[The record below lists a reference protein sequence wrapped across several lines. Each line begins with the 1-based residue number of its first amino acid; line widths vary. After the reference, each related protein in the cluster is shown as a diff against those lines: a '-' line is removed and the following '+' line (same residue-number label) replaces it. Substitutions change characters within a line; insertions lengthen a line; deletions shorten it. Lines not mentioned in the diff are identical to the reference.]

1 MCSSVWASL
10 VYARVFLVR
19 RLAPVPTLEGLTLE
33 QKGFGVDFDFDSLG
47 DATCGSVST
56 CMQIR
61 VIPDLCRVTNY
72 GSLYPCRA
80 EENSKP

>member
-1 MCSSVWASL
+1 MFWTLGFTVCAT
-10 VYARVFLVR
+10 VFVVR

-33 QKGFGVDFDFDSLG
+33 KKWFGVDFDSLG
-47 DATCGSVST
+47 DATCGPVST

-61 VIPDLCRVTNY
+61 VPDLCRVTDY

-80 EENSKP
+80 EANSRP